1 MDLTTLLAG
10 YIVGM
15 VLVCVVLAFGQG
27 AGWWHF
33 QVGGSRGEALF
44 ILIPVFWPVFVVVVF
59 VALIVFASC
68 WLAHQAGERLR
79 K

>member
-44 ILIPVFWPVFVVVVF
+44 ILILVFWPVFVVVVF
-59 VALIVFASC
+59 AAMIVGTYC
-68 WLAHQAGERLR
+68 WLAYQEGKRLR

>member
-1 MDLTTLLAG
+1 MDLTIYFVAMAM
-10 YIVGM
+10 VG
-15 VLVCVVLAFGQG
+15 VVLALGQG

-44 ILIPVFWPVFVVVVF
+44 ILILVFWPVFVVVAF
-59 VALIVFASC
+59 AALVVDTYC
-68 WLAHQAGERLR
+68 WLAYEAGKMLR